1 MIPRMALKHL
11 RLMTRPLRRRLA
23 QLIYSHAGPLSAT
36 EKDCQAYRELA
47 SAALSGQVYFG
58 DALMAFRGDPMRQ
71 RHFASVVAT
80 VAATAT
86 GPIRVLEIG
95 SWAGSSAIAWAN
107 ALRESGNGGSIVCVD
122 PWIPYASA
130 PRSMD
135 DALYD
140 DMIYRLFQHNVRVSG
155 VESMIEVRRG
165 DSRAVLGT
173 LATASFDVA
182 YIDGDHSY
190 AVVHSDIAQS
200 IRITRPGGVVCGD
213 DLERQRHELPDDL
226 YADAFASGEDF
237 IHGFHP
243 GVTRAVAEHFGPVPA
258 WDGFWAVSK

>member
-1 MIPRMALKHL
+1 MIPRMALKRL

-47 SAALSGQVYFG
+47 SAALSGQLYFG

-71 RHFASVVAT
+71 RHFPSVVAK

-107 ALRESGNGGSIVCVD
+107 ALRKSGKGGSIVCVD

-165 DSRAVLGT
+165 GIFAPSWPRLPLLPSTSLISTAIIATRSCIRILRSRCGSRARAAWCA
-173 LATASFDVA
+173 ATTSN
-182 YIDGDHSY
+182 
-190 AVVHSDIAQS
+190 
-200 IRITRPGGVVCGD
+200 
-213 DLERQRHELPDDL
+213 
-226 YADAFASGEDF
+226 ASGTNCLTISMPTRLLPARTSSTDF
-237 IHGFHP
+237 I
-243 GVTRAVAEHFGPVPA
+243 RA
-258 WDGFWAVSK
+258 